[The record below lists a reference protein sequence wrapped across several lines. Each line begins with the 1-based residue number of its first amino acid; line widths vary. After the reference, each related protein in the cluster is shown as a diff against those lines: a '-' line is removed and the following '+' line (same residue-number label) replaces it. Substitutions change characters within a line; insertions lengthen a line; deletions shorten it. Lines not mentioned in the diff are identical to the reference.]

1 MIFNLDKRTY
11 LAKSPRTMISF
22 GERLRGMIGRNF
34 SPEMDAAVFPDCNS
48 IHMLFMGRPL
58 DVVFLDGE
66 SRIVKLAPGVP
77 PWRPVTGC
85 RQAVTVIELPPGAI
99 QSSASEVGDFV
110 NLNMNL
116 TPEAAKSIELCHESQ
131 F

>member
-22 GERLRGMIGRNF
+22 SERLRGMIGRNF
-34 SPEMDAAVFPDCNS
+34 SPGMDAAVFPNCNS
-48 IHMLFMGRPL
+48 IHTLFMSRPL

-66 SRIVKLAPGVP
+66 SRIVKLVGGLP
-77 PWRPVTGC
+77 PWRPVTC
-85 RQAVTVIELPPGAI
+85 ARRAVTVIELPPGAI
-99 QSSASEVGDFV
+99 AASGSEVGDIV

-116 TPEAAKSIELCHESQ
+116 TPEAAKSIEFCHES
-131 F
+131 

>member
-22 GERLRGMIGRNF
+22 GERLRGMIGRSF
-34 SPEMDAAVFPDCNS
+34 SPGMDGAVFPNCNS
-48 IHMLFMGRPL
+48 IHTLFMNSPL

-66 SRIVKLAPGVP
+66 SRIVKRAPGVP
-77 PWRPVTGC
+77 PWRPVTYS
-85 RQAVTVIELPPGAI
+85 RRAVTVIELPPGAI
-99 QSSASEVGDFV
+99 AASGSEVGDIV

-116 TPEAAKSIELCHESQ
+116 APEAAKSIEFCHES
-131 F
+131 